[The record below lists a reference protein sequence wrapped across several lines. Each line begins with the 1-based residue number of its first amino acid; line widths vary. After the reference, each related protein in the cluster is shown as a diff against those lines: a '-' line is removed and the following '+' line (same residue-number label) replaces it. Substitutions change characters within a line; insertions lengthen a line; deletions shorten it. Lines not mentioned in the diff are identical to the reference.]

1 MSGPPELVVVGD
13 VMVDVAVSAE
23 ALKRGGDVHGRVR
36 IGPGGAGAN
45 AAAWAAAD
53 GATTRLHGRIGDD
66 LAGGLVRRA
75 LEERGVKTALA
86 VAAGEPTGAMLV
98 VVQAGERSMVADRG
112 ANAGLAPDDLPARLH
127 AGAVLVS
134 GYLLFHP
141 GSEPAARAALGRA
154 RAALVAIDAASWPLL
169 LGYGAE
175 RFLEATA
182 GATMLLA
189 NRQEAVALAGAD
201 PEHEGAGD
209 PEALLRLLSSRY
221 RVVVLKLGA
230 DGATAWW
237 DGRLLTSPAPRVAEA
252 DPTAAGDA
260 FDGVLLGAVAGGA
273 DPDEALRRACAAGA
287 RAAASTSNWPE
298 P

>member
-1 MSGPPELVVVGD
+1 MDGPPELVVVGD

-36 IGPGGAGAN
+36 IRPGGAGAN
-45 AAAWAAAD
+45 AAAWAAEA

-75 LEERGVKTALA
+75 LEERGVEAALT

-98 VVQAGERSMVADRG
+98 VVRAGERSMAADRG
-112 ANAGLAPDDLPARLH
+112 ANGGLAPDDLPPRLR

-154 RAALVAIDAASWPLL
+154 EAGLVAIDAASWPLL

-189 NRQEAVALAGAD
+189 NRQEAIALTG
-201 PEHEGAGD
+201 GD
-209 PEALLRLLSSRY
+209 PEDEGGGGEETLLGMLSPRY
-221 RVVVLKLGA
+221 RVVVLKLGE
-230 DGATAWW
+230 DGATASW
-237 DGRLLTSPAPRVAEA
+237 DGRVLTSPAPRITEA

-260 FDGVLLGAVAGGA
+260 FDGVLLGGLAAGA
-273 DPDEALRRACAAGA
+273 DPEEALRRACAAGA

-298 P
+298 R